1 MPKEMRDEEDEAA
14 ATSTKAKL
22 EAVIGTFQEFDTTM
36 RIGTRQRREKDEHR
50 VAELRVE
57 MGKMEKSLTAEVK
70 RRIEMN
76 KSVQAWCE
84 QQIVMMHA
92 KFEKQ
97 IEERSEKIHERLE
110 VLSERITDLNG
121 RFEEEKIRI
130 PADIERRGKE
140 LAEMLHVF
148 QQDFNVEKAE
158 RIEREARVEKQLGD
172 HEHVVE
178 VRFEEERAARETRY
192 TELQR
197 VIEVNEKS
205 RIKADGKFQN
215 VIKEEL
221 QSLHNQIAIECQ
233 VRERE
238 DDEIVE
244 ALNRYTAKLQ
254 SSLQIINSTNT

>member
-1 MPKEMRDEEDEAA
+1 MPKHAPASDDEDA

-22 EAVIGTFQEFDTTM
+22 EAVIGTFQSFDTSM

-57 MGKMEKSLTAEVK
+57 MGKMEKSLTAEIR

-76 KSVQAWCE
+76 KSIQAWCE
-84 QQIVMMHA
+84 QQIVMMQD
-92 KFEKQ
+92 KFEKA
-97 IEERSEKIHERLE
+97 IDERSVKIHERLE

-121 RFEEEKIRI
+121 RFEEEKVRI

-148 QQDFNVEKAE
+148 QEEFNVEKRE
-158 RIEREARVEKQLGD
+158 RLEREARIEKQLDD
-172 HEHVVE
+172 HEHEVAAQFEVE
-178 VRFEEERAARETRY
+178 RTERETKY

-197 VIEVNEKS
+197 IIEVNEKS

-215 VIKEEL
+215 VVKEEL
-221 QSLHNQIAIECQ
+221 QSLHNQIAIEAQ